1 MNMYS
6 FIFTCNFIY
15 IWFCCVSRYFSGFF
29 FSFVLVVLCISVGR
43 KLGREI
49 TSHLTCTQQAKSLL
63 LFIIVSLSA
72 ACDSHTHTH
81 DARRRTWCW
90 QWWRWQ
96 QCRRRRQ
103 FRCCSCCGSSDFM
116 SVLYICYKTQHDMSW
131 HSHSAYILVASAR
144 LDPNNKAH
152 THTRLHHLHYGECHL
167 LRSYFLRVFVISFTL
182 SLSASFRRGAFVL
195 HPRNVYGRLC
205 HRTFSIGAINKN
217 HVVHQSKRSIKSS
230 PRSDSERKNGKIIS
244 FHTFSVSV
252 YFCCCFWLIGVR
264 AKRVMPIIFTRSFGS
279 WFLGFTSIFIYLFH
293 DLTRERWKN
302 KRMVRTLMHVVF
314 IVIRYM
320 NRMRTHAGKCS
331 IFCMYPTAN
340 MRRLIVV
347 FDSLLWL

>member
-103 FRCCSCCGSSDFM
+103 FRCCSCCGSPDFM

-152 THTRLHHLHYGECHL
+152 THTHSAPPST
-167 LRSYFLRVFVISFTL
+167 LRRMPFIAFIFFTRFCYFIHSFSFGFL
-182 SLSASFRRGAFVL
+182 STRR
-195 HPRNVYGRLC
+195 
-205 HRTFSIGAINKN
+205 
-217 HVVHQSKRSIKSS
+217 
-230 PRSDSERKNGKIIS
+230 
-244 FHTFSVSV
+244 
-252 YFCCCFWLIGVR
+252 VR
-264 AKRVMPIIFTRSFGS
+264 APSKECV
-279 WFLGFTSIFIYLFH
+279 W
-293 DLTRERWKN
+293 
-302 KRMVRTLMHVVF
+302 
-314 IVIRYM
+314 
-320 NRMRTHAGKCS
+320 
-331 IFCMYPTAN
+331 
-340 MRRLIVV
+340 
-347 FDSLLWL
+347 